1 MKVLPISLI
10 MHDGPIS
17 RAYLGLLFENGF
29 LFKKI
34 YLLIY
39 KRDLITKKEI
49 LPNIPIFFKQK
60 ISKYIQRNQ
69 LNFWIYKLRI
79 LYPQIIR
86 EIEDKFSDSFL
97 INKKIFSH
105 LYYTKNLSKYSS
117 HINEI
122 FVEKISDIK
131 SFLCQTTD
139 ETFLFSSGGILARE
153 CFNNKN
159 KIIHIHPGFLPLI
172 KGADGLLWSL
182 KLKNIAG
189 VSAFYMNDKLDA
201 GDIIS
206 RENIKLPKLS
216 KNILDLD
223 IKSIYRIIYSYIDPI
238 VRVYCLQ
245 KLILHSEENI
255 NNLKSMKQNHTGT
268 TYSFMTDEQ
277 KKKVFKKLC

>member
-1 MKVLPISLI
+1 

-17 RAYLGLLFENGF
+17 RAYLGFLFENGF

-49 LPNIPIFFKQK
+49 FPNTPIFFKKK
-60 ISKYIQRNQ
+60 ISKYIQKNQ

-79 LYPQIIR
+79 LYPRIVR
-86 EIEDKFSDSFL
+86 EIEDKLSDSLL

-122 FVEKISDIK
+122 FVDKISDIK
-131 SFLCQTTD
+131 SFLSQTSD
-139 ETFLFSSGGILARE
+139 ETFLFSSGGILTKK
-153 CFNNKN
+153 CFENRN
-159 KIIHIHPGFLPLI
+159 KIIHIHPGFLPFI

-182 KLKNIAG
+182 MLKNTAG
-189 VSAFYMNDKLDA
+189 VSAFYMNAKLDA
-201 GDIIS
+201 GDIIL

-223 IKSIYRIIYSYIDPI
+223 TKNIYRIIYSYIDPM
-238 VRVYCLQ
+238 VRVYCFQ
-245 KLILHSEENI
+245 KLILQSEENI
-255 NNLKSMKQNHTGT
+255 NNLKSIKQNHSGT
-268 TYSFMTDEQ
+268 TYTFMTDEQ
-277 KKKVFKKLC
+277 KNKVFKKLC